1 MKDIFE
7 QMAEEKIRAAI
18 RDGEY
23 KDLPG
28 TGKPLYVENF
38 YFLPPEFRF
47 AYTVLR
53 NTGFLNLGTEKA
65 PVPSS
70 NKNEKSQYVNPFHN
84 SDEILE
90 KSSDSFANDEIN
102 SSKMIPSNPSENN
115 AKALNFSVI
124 KDCKRRLL

>member
-7 QMAEEKIRAAI
+7 EMAEEKIRAAI
-18 RDGEY
+18 RNGEF

-28 TGKPLYVENF
+28 AGKPLYIENF
-38 YFLPPEFRF
+38 YFLPPEFKF

-53 NTGFLNLGTEKA
+53 NAGFLNLATEKA

-70 NKNEKSQYVNPFHN
+70 NISKKLQYVNPFYN

-90 KSSDSFANDEIN
+90 KSPDSFANDEIN
-102 SSKMIPSNPSENN
+102 SSKMIPSNPTENN
-115 AKALNFSVI
+115 ARALNFSVMR
-124 KDCKRRLL
+124 DCKRRLL